1 MYKNI
6 LFLFSIN
13 MTVYSL
19 WLKSRVTIEWS
30 GIQKIENKHT
40 NTHTHTHTYTHIHTH
55 IHTHTL
61 YKYERVFLKFIS

>member
-13 MTVYSL
+13 MTVYAL

-30 GIQKIENKHT
+30 GIQKIESIHT
-40 NTHTHTHTYTHIHTH
+40 NTHTHTYTYTHIHLTNM
-55 IHTHTL
+55 
-61 YKYERVFLKFIS
+61 KGFF